1 MPALPHTV
9 DVIIV
14 GSGIAGLSM
23 ALRCAKFADVL
34 LITKKD
40 SAQSAT
46 NWAQG
51 GIAAVTAGDD
61 DFLMHEADT
70 FNAGA
75 GLCNPDIVE
84 MVVRDA
90 PQRVGELMELGVRFT
105 KRDGEIELA
114 REGGHSRARILHHK
128 DQTGQEIES
137 VLLKRVKEQTRVE
150 LLEHHVMVDLL
161 VTPRPKT
168 DAALNGQRCF
178 GVYVLDS
185 RNSKI
190 SPVRAKAVV
199 LATGGAGMVYQHTTN
214 PAIAT
219 GDGVAAAYR
228 AGAVISDMEFFQF
241 HPTTMYDRDET
252 VQNHLIT
259 EALRGAGAILRSID
273 GDAFMPNYDAR
284 ADLAPR
290 DIVARAIDTE
300 LKRRGDSYVLLDC
313 THIEPKTLRAK
324 FPHIDKSCK
333 QKGFDFTEEPIWVVP
348 AAHYQC
354 GGVDAD
360 KDGRSSIRGLYAI
373 GEVACTGLHGA
384 NRLASNSLLEAVV
397 FAANA
402 SNSCET
408 WLAECADLPD
418 ADAWSSEG
426 THTEREAV
434 LLKHNTEE
442 IRRTMW
448 SYVGIVRSTRRLQ
461 RARTRLDLL
470 TKEIAEFYQRTRMSP
485 ELVELRNLVL
495 VADLIVRSALARK
508 ESRGLHYSTDY
519 PTMDTS
525 QAPWHSRLSR
535 LSVLPA
541 PSAR

>member
-1 MPALPHTV
+1 
-9 DVIIV
+9 
-14 GSGIAGLSM
+14 M

-34 LITKKD
+34 LITKKN
-40 SAQSAT
+40 SALSAT

-51 GIAAVTAGDD
+51 GIAAVTASDD
-61 DFLMHEADT
+61 DFHIHESDT

-75 GLCNPDIVE
+75 GLCNPSVVE
-84 MVVRDA
+84 MVVQNA
-90 PQRVGELMELGVRFT
+90 PARIQELIDLGVRFT

-137 VLLKRVKEQTRVE
+137 VLLKRVKEQSRVQ

-161 VTPRPKT
+161 VTPKPKLES
-168 DAALNGQRCF
+168 ALNGQRCF

-185 RNSKI
+185 RNGAI
-190 SPVRAKAVV
+190 SPVRAKAIV
-199 LATGGAGMVYQHTTN
+199 LATGGSGMVYQHTTN

-259 EALRGAGAILRSID
+259 EALRGAGAILKSIN
-273 GDAFMPNYDAR
+273 GEAFMPRYDAR

-290 DIVARAIDTE
+290 DIVARAIDSE
-300 LKRRGDSYVLLDC
+300 LKQRGESYVLLDC
-313 THIEPKTLRAK
+313 THIDPRLLRSR
-324 FPHIDKSCK
+324 FPYIDKSCK
-333 QKGFDFTEEPIWVVP
+333 DKGFDFTEQPIWVVP

-354 GGVDAD
+354 GGVETDML
-360 KDGRSSIRGLYAI
+360 GRSSIQGLYAI

-402 SNSCET
+402 SENCEE
-408 WLAECADLPD
+408 WLKECPDLPP

-426 THTEREAV
+426 THTEHEAV
-434 LLKHNTEE
+434 LLKHNADE
-442 IRRTMW
+442 IRRMMW
-448 SYVGIVRSTRRLQ
+448 SYVGIVRSTRRLK
-461 RARTRLDLL
+461 RAQTRLELL
-470 TKEIAEFYQRTRMSP
+470 TKEITEFYQRTRMSP
-485 ELVELRNLVL
+485 DLVELRNLVL

-508 ESRGLHYSTDY
+508 ESRGLHFSTDY
-519 PTMDTS
+519 PAMDTS

-535 LSVLPA
+535 LSALP
-541 PSAR
+541 PLSAR

>member
-1 MPALPHTV
+1 
-9 DVIIV
+9 
-14 GSGIAGLSM
+14 M
-23 ALRCAKFADVL
+23 AMRCAQFADVL

-51 GIAAVTAGDD
+51 GIAAVTANDD
-61 DFLMHEADT
+61 DFGIHVEDT
-70 FNAGA
+70 FDAGA
-75 GLCNPDIVE
+75 GLCRPEIVE

-90 PQRVGELMELGVRFT
+90 PSRVNELMNLGVRFT

-137 VLLKRVKEQTRVE
+137 VLLKRVKEQRRVQI
-150 LLEHHVMVDLL
+150 LEHHVMVDLL
-161 VTPRPKT
+161 VTPRPKLEQ
-168 DAALNGQRCF
+168 AQHGQRCF

-185 RNSKI
+185 SNGAI
-190 SPVRAKAVV
+190 SPVRAQAVV
-199 LATGGAGMVYQHTTN
+199 LATGGSGMVYQHTTN
-214 PAIAT
+214 PSIAT

-241 HPTTMYDRDET
+241 HPTTLYDRADS

-259 EALRGAGAILRSID
+259 EALRGAGAILRTVD
-273 GDAFMPNYDAR
+273 GDPFMAKYDAR

-300 LKRRGDSYVLLDC
+300 LKRRGEAYVLLDS
-313 THIEPKTLRAK
+313 THIDAKTLLTQ
-324 FPHIDKSCK
+324 FPYIDKICK
-333 QKGFDFTEEPIWVVP
+333 DKGFDFTEQPLWVVP

-354 GGVDAD
+354 GGVETDRS
-360 KDGRSSIRGLYAI
+360 GRSSIRGLYAI

-402 SNSCET
+402 AENCQE
-408 WLAECADLPD
+408 WLAEAPDLPE
-418 ADAWSSEG
+418 ADSWSSEG
-426 THTEREAV
+426 THTEYEAV
-434 LLKHNTEE
+434 LLKHNAEE

-448 SYVGIVRSTRRLQ
+448 NYVGIVRSTRRLK
-461 RARTRLDLL
+461 RARARLELL

-485 ELVELRNLVL
+485 DLIELRNLVM
-495 VADLIVRSALARK
+495 VAELIVRSALDRK
-508 ESRGLHYSTDY
+508 ESRGLHFSTDY
-519 PTMDTS
+519 PAMDIS
-525 QAPWHSRLSR
+525 QAPRHSRFSR
-535 LSVLPA
+535 LAVLP
-541 PSAR
+541 SFSDR

>member
-1 MPALPHTV
+1 MSALPHTV

-14 GSGIAGLSM
+14 GSGAAGLSM
-23 ALRCAKFADVL
+23 ALHCSKFADVL
-34 LITKKD
+34 LVTKKD

-51 GIAAVTAGDD
+51 GIAAVTATDD
-61 DFLMHEADT
+61 DFKLHASDT
-70 FNAGA
+70 INAGS
-75 GLCNPDIVE
+75 GLCKMDVVD
-84 MVVRDA
+84 MVVRSA
-90 PQRVGELMELGVRFT
+90 PARIQELIDRGVRFT

-137 VLLKRVKEQTRVE
+137 VLLQRVREQGSVQ

-161 VTPRPKT
+161 VSPRPKL
-168 DAALNGQRCF
+168 AEALNGQRCF

-185 RNSKI
+185 RNGAI
-190 SPVRAKAVV
+190 SPVRGKAVV
-199 LATGGAGMVYQHTTN
+199 MATGGSGMVYKHTTN
-214 PAIAT
+214 PSIAT

-241 HPTTMYDRDET
+241 HPTTMYDRDDT

-259 EALRGAGAILRSID
+259 EALRGAGAILRTLD
-273 GDAFMPNYDAR
+273 GEAFMPKYDSR

-290 DIVARAIDTE
+290 DIVARAIDAE
-300 LKRRGDSYVLLDC
+300 LKQRGDAYVLLDC
-313 THIEPKTLRAK
+313 THLEPELLRSK
-324 FPHIDKSCK
+324 FPYIDRSCRE
-333 QKGFDFTEEPIWVVP
+333 KGFDFTQEPIWVVP

-354 GGVDAD
+354 GGIETDIQ
-360 KDGRSSIRGLYAI
+360 GRSTVQGLYAI

-384 NRLASNSLLEAVV
+384 NRLASNSLLEAIV

-402 SNSCET
+402 AEDCER
-408 WLAECADLPD
+408 WLHECPELPP

-426 THTEREAV
+426 THTEHEAV
-434 LLKHNTEE
+434 LLIHNLEE

-448 SYVGIVRSTRRLQ
+448 NYVGIVRSTRRLK
-461 RARTRLDLL
+461 RAQARLELL
-470 TKEIAEFYQRTRMSP
+470 TKEIADFYQRTRVSP
-485 ELVELRNLVL
+485 DLVELRNLVL
-495 VADLIVRSALARK
+495 VAELIVRSALARK

-519 PTMDTS
+519 PVMDTS
-525 QAPWHSRLSR
+525 QAPSHSRLSR
-535 LSVLPA
+535 LSVLPQ
-541 PSAR
+541 PSFR

>member
-1 MPALPHTV
+1 MSLLPQSV

-23 ALRCAKFADVL
+23 ALHCSKFADVL
-34 LITKKD
+34 LITKKN

-51 GIAAVTAGDD
+51 GIAAVTATDD
-61 DFLMHEADT
+61 DFKLHETDT
-70 FNAGA
+70 MTAGA
-75 GLCNPDIVE
+75 GLCVEDVVE
-84 MVVRDA
+84 MVVQDA
-90 PQRVGELMELGVRFT
+90 PKRVDELMQLGVRFS

-137 VLLKRVKEQTRVE
+137 VLLSRVTEQPRVH

-161 VTPRPKT
+161 VTPRPKAE
-168 DAALNGQRCF
+168 AAQKGQRCF

-185 RNSKI
+185 RNGAI
-190 SPVRAKAVV
+190 SPVTAKAVV

-228 AGAVISDMEFFQF
+228 AGAVVSDMEFFQF
-241 HPTTMYDRDET
+241 HPTTMYDRDDS

-259 EALRGAGAILRSID
+259 EALRGAGAKLRTQD
-273 GDAFMPNYDAR
+273 GIAFMEKYDSR
-284 ADLAPR
+284 AELAPR
-290 DIVARAIDTE
+290 DIVARAIDAE
-300 LKRRGDSYVLLDC
+300 LKRTGDAYVLLDC
-313 THIEPKTLRAK
+313 THLDADPLRAR
-324 FPHIDKSCK
+324 FPYIDQSCK
-333 QKGFDFTEEPIWVVP
+333 DKGFDFTEEPIWVVP

-354 GGVDAD
+354 GGIETD
-360 KDGRSSIRGLYAI
+360 KLGRSSIQGLYAI

-402 SNSCET
+402 AENCEEWLKSCPPVPQG
-408 WLAECADLPD
+408 DP
-418 ADAWSSEG
+418 WSSEG
-426 THTEREAV
+426 THSEDEAV
-434 LLKHNTEE
+434 LLKHNIDE

-448 SYVGIVRSTRRLQ
+448 SYVGIVRTTRRLK
-461 RARTRLDLL
+461 RARNRLDLL
-470 TKEIAEFYQRTRMSP
+470 TKEIAEFYQRTQMSP

-495 VADLIVRSALARK
+495 VADLIVRSALDRK

-519 PTMDTS
+519 PSMDTS
-525 QAPWHSRLSR
+525 AAPRHSRLSR
-535 LSVLPA
+535 LAVLP
-541 PSAR
+541 PSSAR